1 MNTIK
6 LSYTKKTSNKYTFLT
21 IVNGKT
27 IGDRDYTGTLE
38 DHELYSEFVDYM
50 QKLIDKE
57 LVDNPKFTFKNVD
70 EFRTLANSSVQRS
83 YLEYIDSQTNDS
95 I

>member
-6 LSYTKKTSNKYTFLT
+6 LTYTKKTSNKYSFITE
-21 IVNGKT
+21 VNGKV
-27 IGDRDYTGTLE
+27 IGDRDYVGTKS

-57 LVDNPKFTFKNVD
+57 LVDNPRFTFKNVD
-70 EFRTLANSSVQRS
+70 EFRRWANSSVQRS
-83 YLEYIDSQTNDS
+83 FVAYLDNK
-95 I
+95 

>member
-27 IGDRDYTGTLE
+27 IGDRDYTGTKE
-38 DHELYSEFVDYM
+38 DHKLYSEFVDYM

-57 LVDNPKFTFKNVD
+57 LVDNPRFTFKNVD
-70 EFRTLANSSVQRS
+70 EFRTWANSSVQHS
-83 YLEYIDSQTNDS
+83 YLEYIDSQDNDS

>member
-6 LSYTKKTSNKYTFLT
+6 LTYTKKTSNKYSFITE
-21 IVNGKT
+21 VNGKI
-27 IGDRDYTGTLE
+27 IGDRDYTGSKS
-38 DHELYSEFVDYM
+38 DHKLYSEFVKYM

-70 EFRTLANSSVQRS
+70 EFRTWANSSVQHS
-83 YLEYIDSQTNDS
+83 FIAYLDNK
-95 I
+95 

>member
-1 MNTIK
+1 MTDIK
-6 LSYTKKTSNKYTFLT
+6 LTYNKKTPNKYTFLT

-27 IGDRDYTGTLE
+27 IGDRDYTGTKE
-38 DHELYSEFVDYM
+38 DHKLYSEFVDYM
-50 QKLIDKE
+50 QMLIDKE
-57 LVDNPKFTFKNVD
+57 LVDNPKFTFKNAD
-70 EFRTLANSSVQRS
+70 ELRTWANSSVQRS

>member
-27 IGDRDYTGTLE
+27 IGDRDYTGTKE
-38 DHELYSEFVDYM
+38 DHKLYSEFVDYM

-57 LVDNPKFTFKNVD
+57 LVDNPNFTFKNVD
-70 EFRTLANSSVQRS
+70 EFRTWANSSVQRS
-83 YLEYIDSQTNDS
+83 YLEYIDSQANDT

>member
-27 IGDRDYTGTLE
+27 IGDRDYTGTKE

-50 QKLIDKE
+50 QMLIDKE

-70 EFRTLANSSVQRS
+70 EFRAWANSSIQRS
-83 YLEYIDSQTNDS
+83 FVAYLDNK
-95 I
+95 

>member
-6 LSYTKKTSNKYTFLT
+6 LTYNKKTSNKYTFLT
-21 IVNGKT
+21 EVNGKV
-27 IGDRDYTGTLE
+27 IGNRDYVGTSE

-70 EFRTLANSSVQRS
+70 EFRAWANSSVQRS
-83 YLEYIDSQTNDS
+83 FVAYLDNK
-95 I
+95 

>member
-6 LSYTKKTSNKYTFLT
+6 LTYTKKTSNKYTFLT

-27 IGDRDYTGTLE
+27 IGERDYVGTEE
-38 DHELYSEFVDYM
+38 DHELFSEFVDYM

-57 LVDNPKFTFKNVD
+57 LVDNPNFTFKNVD
-70 EFRTLANSSVQRS
+70 EFRTWANSSVQRS
-83 YLEYIDSQTNDS
+83 FVAYLDNK
-95 I
+95 

>member
-6 LSYTKKTSNKYTFLT
+6 LTYTKKTSNKYSFITE
-21 IVNGKT
+21 VNGRV
-27 IGDRDYTGTLE
+27 IGDRDYAGTKE

-50 QKLIDKE
+50 QKLIDNE

-70 EFRTLANSSVQRS
+70 EFRAWANSSVQRS
-83 YLEYIDSQTNDS
+83 FVAYLDNK
-95 I
+95 

>member
-27 IGDRDYTGTLE
+27 IGDRDYVGTLE
-38 DHELYSEFVDYM
+38 DHELYSKFVDYM
-50 QKLIDKE
+50 QMLIDKE
-57 LVDNPKFTFKNVD
+57 LVDNPNFTFKNVD
-70 EFRTLANSSVQRS
+70 EFRTWANSSVQHS
-83 YLEYIDSQTNDS
+83 FVAYLDNK
-95 I
+95 

>member
-6 LSYTKKTSNKYTFLT
+6 LTYTKKTSNKYSFITE
-21 IVNGKT
+21 INGKV
-27 IGDRDYTGTLE
+27 IGERDYVGSLE
-38 DHELYSEFVDYM
+38 DHELYSKFVDYM

-70 EFRTLANSSVQRS
+70 EFRAWANSSVQRS
-83 YLEYIDSQTNDS
+83 FVAYLDNK
-95 I
+95 

>member
-1 MNTIK
+1 MTDIK
-6 LSYTKKTSNKYTFLT
+6 LSYKKKTSNKYSFITE
-21 IVNGKT
+21 INGKV
-27 IGDRDYTGTLE
+27 IGDRDYVGTKE

-50 QKLIDKE
+50 QMLINKE
-57 LVDNPKFTFKNVD
+57 LVDNPNFTFKNVD
-70 EFRTLANSSVQRS
+70 EFRAWANSSVQRS

>member
-6 LSYTKKTSNKYTFLT
+6 LSYIKKTSNKYSFITE
-21 IVNGKT
+21 VNGKT
-27 IGDRDYTGTLE
+27 IGDRDYTGTKS

-70 EFRTLANSSVQRS
+70 EFRAWANSSVQRS
-83 YLEYIDSQTNDS
+83 FVAYLDNK
-95 I
+95 

>member
-21 IVNGKT
+21 EVNGKI
-27 IGDRDYTGTLE
+27 IGDRDYTGTKE

-70 EFRTLANSSVQRS
+70 EFRAWANSSVQRS
-83 YLEYIDSQTNDS
+83 FVDYLDNK
-95 I
+95 

>member
-27 IGDRDYTGTLE
+27 IGDRDYVGTLE
-38 DHELYSEFVDYM
+38 DHKLYSEFVDYM
-50 QKLIDKE
+50 QMLINKE

-70 EFRTLANSSVQRS
+70 EFRAWANSSVQRS
-83 YLEYIDSQTNDS
+83 FVAYLDNK
-95 I
+95 

>member
-21 IVNGKT
+21 EVNDKV

-38 DHELYSEFVDYM
+38 DHKLYSEFVDYM
-50 QKLIDKE
+50 QMLIDKE
-57 LVDNPKFTFKNVD
+57 LRDNPKFTFKNVD
-70 EFRTLANSSVQRS
+70 EFRTWANSSVQHNFIA
-83 YLEYIDSQTNDS
+83 YLDNK
-95 I
+95 

>member
-27 IGDRDYTGTLE
+27 IGERDYVGTKI
-38 DHELYSEFVDYM
+38 DHELFAGFVDYM

-57 LVDNPKFTFKNVD
+57 LVHNPNFTFKNVD
-70 EFRTLANSSVQRS
+70 EFRAWANSSVQKQ
-83 YLEYIDSQTNDS
+83 YIDYLDNK
-95 I
+95 

>member
-27 IGDRDYTGTLE
+27 IGDRDYTGTKE

-50 QKLIDKE
+50 QMLIDKE
-57 LVDNPKFTFKNVD
+57 LADNPNFAFKNVD
-70 EFRTLANSSVQRS
+70 EFRAWANSSVQHS
-83 YLEYIDSQTNDS
+83 FVAYLDNK
-95 I
+95 

>member
-1 MNTIK
+1 MNAIK
-6 LSYTKKTSNKYTFLT
+6 LSYTKKTSNKYSFITE
-21 IVNGKT
+21 VNGKV
-27 IGDRDYTGTLE
+27 IGNRDYVGTLE
-38 DHELYSEFVDYM
+38 DHELYAGFVDYM

-70 EFRTLANSSVQRS
+70 EFRAWANSSVQRS
-83 YLEYIDSQTNDS
+83 YLEYIDSQDNDS

>member
-6 LSYTKKTSNKYTFLT
+6 LTYTKKTSNKYTFLT

-27 IGDRDYTGTLE
+27 IGDRDYTGTKE
-38 DHELYSEFVDYM
+38 DHELYAGFVDYM

-57 LVDNPKFTFKNVD
+57 LVDNPNFTFKNVD
-70 EFRTLANSSVQRS
+70 EFRTWANSSVQRS
-83 YLEYIDSQTNDS
+83 YLEYVDSQTNDS